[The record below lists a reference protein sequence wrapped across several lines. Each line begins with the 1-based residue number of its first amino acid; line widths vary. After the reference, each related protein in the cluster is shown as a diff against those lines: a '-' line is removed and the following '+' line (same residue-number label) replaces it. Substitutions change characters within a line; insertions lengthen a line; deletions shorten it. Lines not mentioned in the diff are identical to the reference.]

1 MSDVAWG
8 ATVVL
13 LTGAVWV
20 VGGVLQWHNLRR
32 LEKLV
37 ARSRRSVRHALSPT
51 KPAEISA
58 VPEEAEESARV
69 ESLRLANR
77 CAVR

>member
-8 ATVVL
+8 VTVVL

-37 ARSRRSVRHALSPT
+37 ARSRGSVRYAPSPT
-51 KPAEISA
+51 NPAKTSA
-58 VPEEAEESARV
+58 VPEEADEPARV